1 MQRCFFAVFID
12 LRHSVIKMRKNISSV
27 YTYKMFALVNRF
39 FVLGLV
45 YQLRVQA
52 SRTYYAENLQ

>member
-1 MQRCFFAVFID
+1 
-12 LRHSVIKMRKNISSV
+12 
-27 YTYKMFALVNRF
+27 MFALVNRF
-39 FVLGLV
+39 FALGLV